1 MEKPTSC
8 KKFCKGVDL
17 PTDDEMEALDAM
29 RALKL
34 RVREIKKKISKTSKG
49 NEERGSESL
58 QALREELAAL
68 KEAWNLWE
76 EKRRKAARE
85 RMILLGHEEQE

>member
-1 MEKPTSC
+1 MEKTTSC

-17 PTDDEMEALDAM
+17 PTDDELEALDAM

-34 RVREIKKKISKTSKG
+34 RVREIKKKISEISTG
-49 NEERGSESL
+49 EEEGGTESL
-58 QALREELAAL
+58 SALREELATL
-68 KEAWNLWE
+68 KEAWSLWE

-85 RMILLGHEEQE
+85 RMILLGHEE

>member
-17 PTDDEMEALDAM
+17 PTDDEVKALDAM

-34 RVREIKKKISKTSKG
+34 RVRDIKKKIKEISTSEEKG
-49 NEERGSESL
+49 GAESL
-58 QALREELAAL
+58 PALREELAAL

-85 RMILLGHEEQE
+85 RMILLGHEE